1 MPTQQHAEVATSAAS
16 MGAKLAGIW
25 SAVGLAFTSWPWAQI
40 AAALAALASLHVV
53 VGWWLDRL
61 GISLRLPRR
70 KGRR

>member
-1 MPTQQHAEVATSAAS
+1 MPTQQHVEAAASAAS
-16 MGAKLAGIW
+16 AGTKLAGIW
-25 SAVGLAFTSWPWAQI
+25 SAVGLAWVDWPWAQI

>member
-1 MPTQQHAEVATSAAS
+1 MSAPLPDPS
-16 MGAKLAGIW
+16 LP
-25 SAVGLAFTSWPWAQI
+25 WPI
-40 AAALAALASLHVV
+40 PLAAVASLHVV